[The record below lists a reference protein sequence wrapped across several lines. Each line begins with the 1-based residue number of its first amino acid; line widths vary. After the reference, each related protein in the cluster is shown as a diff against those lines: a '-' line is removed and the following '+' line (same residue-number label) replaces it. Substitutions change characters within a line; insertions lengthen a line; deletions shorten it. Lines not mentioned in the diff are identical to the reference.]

1 MDRWLQSGLRR
12 DVCVV
17 VAANDEPTESAV
29 KRALE
34 SHYGSR
40 VRPKTF
46 FGALDSLESKGLIER
61 ETDGAHARVSLTER
75 GETDLRAHYEWMT
88 DELTD

>member
-1 MDRWLQSGLRR
+1 MARWLQSGLRR

-17 VAANDEPTESAV
+17 VAANGNPTESAV

-34 SHYGSR
+34 AHYDGR

-46 FGALDSLESKGLIER
+46 FGALDALESKGLLER
-61 ETDGAHARVSLTER
+61 EADGVHDRVSLTER
-75 GETDLRAHYEWMT
+75 GETDLRAHYEWLS
-88 DELTD
+88 DELAD